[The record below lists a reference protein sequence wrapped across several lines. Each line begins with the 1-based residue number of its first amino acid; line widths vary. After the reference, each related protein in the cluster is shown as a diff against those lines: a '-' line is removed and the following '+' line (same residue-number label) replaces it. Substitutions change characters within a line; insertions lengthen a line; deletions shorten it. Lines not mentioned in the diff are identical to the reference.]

1 MDRSP
6 LLLWLRV
13 EGSASEARCQRRLKR
28 SPGRH
33 SWPIPWIKCA
43 PWSRSRRSSLLH
55 RPNIIDEV
63 TQLCASK
70 TNGDRI
76 GVSVVAGGRERAD
89 SVAAA
94 LTSVDEDVD
103 VVLVHDAARAFAPAE
118 LFSRVISAVRNGSV
132 AAVPA
137 LPVTDTI
144 KEVNSEEIVLRTVA
158 RHSLRA
164 VQTPQ
169 GFRRDVLVAAHADH
183 QAVARAGDL
192 APTDDAGMVEAGGHD
207 VLLVRGSDAAFKIT
221 TPFDRLIAR
230 AIVMQREEP
239 DER

>member
-1 MDRSP
+1 VAAGRGERFGGALP
-6 LLLWLRV
+6 KALEEVAGQALLAHTLDQVCAVV
-13 EGSASEARCQRRLKR
+13 EVSQIVVA
-28 SPGRH
+28 
-33 SWPIPWIKCA
+33 A
-43 PWSRSRRSSLLH
+43 PTEY
-55 RPNIIDEV
+55 IDEV